1 MNNKGISVISLVVT
15 IIIIVLITSITL
27 YNGIPIIK
35 NSNTTMAERR
45 LQAIS
50 NAILAYEKELNYTD
64 IVGTSDN
71 PRLISVADYET
82 MGLKDFANTDNI
94 PPTYIYKYTD
104 GEFNYYHLS
113 TYDSVKSHYDVDDEV
128 TYVFK
133 YQDKVMNTNLKVE
146 FDEAKGVNRP
156 LVTEEMQPVILSFDN
171 NYYNVKA
178 VKDMFGEDWYN
189 YNSTSPMWAN
199 VMIKSSGDEL
209 HNKYLYYVWIPRF
222 AYKISYFDAN
232 TDYNNVPA
240 SSISIIFL
248 RGNTDY
254 MKNNEVLPGGYQVHP
269 AFKYKVNGA
278 EENISGFWMA
288 KEVLGGG
295 ANSLYGTN
303 GAVEKCDLRSIHPQI
318 QSGRIESHLMKN
330 TEWAAMAYLSHST
343 VGKVADGSSLGEWN
357 ASGIFNLDSE
367 QFVAAGL
374 VYNESSNLPSEILY
388 GDKYYYHKVK
398 GASGDIMELTYD
410 SYEKDTLRYGDAM
423 IATSAGN
430 SVNSAWFGGMSVK
443 PTQPNDLF
451 IMRGYDKNLFSYNAV
466 SLNHDGAVRN
476 VLLVENRDR

>member
-27 YNGIPIIK
+27 YSGIPIIK

-71 PRLISVADYET
+71 PRLISTKDYEI
-82 MGLKDFANTDNI
+82 MGLDDFANTDNI
-94 PPTYIYKYTD
+94 PPTYIYKEVD
-104 GEFNYYHLS
+104 GEFKYYHLKS
-113 TYDSVKSHYDVDDEV
+113 YISVKSSYKPEDEV
-128 TYVFK
+128 TYSFK
-133 YQDKVMNTNLKVE
+133 YQDDVINSNLKVE

-156 LVTEEMQPVILSFDN
+156 LVTKDMQPVILSFDK
-171 NYYNVKA
+171 NYYNVKT
-178 VKDMFGEDWYN
+178 VDDIYGEDWYN
-189 YNSTSPMWAN
+189 YNSTSPVWAN
-199 VMIKSSGDEL
+199 VMVKSSGDEL

-222 AYKISYFDAN
+222 AYKLSYFEAN

-254 MKNNEVLPGGYQVHP
+254 MKNNEVLPSGYQVHP
-269 AFKYKVNGA
+269 AFKYEINDEEVN
-278 EENISGFWMA
+278 IPGFWMA

-295 ANSLYGTN
+295 ANSLFGTN
-303 GAVEKCDLRSIHPQI
+303 GAVEKCDIRRIHPQVSTI
-318 QSGRIESHLMKN
+318 QVESHLMKN

-343 VGKVADGSSLGEWN
+343 VGNVADGSSLGEWN
-357 ASGIFNLDSE
+357 ASGVFNLDSE
-367 QFVAAGL
+367 QYVAAGL
-374 VYNESSNLPSEILY
+374 VYNTTSSLPTELTY
-388 GDKYYYHKVK
+388 GDRYYYQKVK
-398 GASGDIMELTYD
+398 GASGDIYELTYD
-410 SYEKDTLRYGDAM
+410 SYEKDTLKYGDAM

-443 PTQPNDLF
+443 PTQPNDLY

-476 VLLVENRDR
+476 VLLVECNN